1 MKFLCIGSGS
11 IGKRHMRNLLSIGV
25 DPNDITAIDP
35 RTDRKAEVLQMGIKN
50 LYDTFEDA
58 LASNSYD
65 AAIVCSPTNLH
76 ISQGIELANKKIN
89 ILMEKPLA
97 HNLEGINELKS
108 SIINNDVTFL
118 MAYIFRFTP
127 HTNKVLELLKS
138 GVIGKVLY
146 ARGEFSEYL
155 PDWHPYEDYR
165 SFYMAEK
172 SQGGGSILDQSHI
185 MDLIHFL
192 LGGFEKVYAINH
204 NLSSLEVN
212 SDDFSEL
219 IIKLKSGAIASVHTD
234 MFGRD
239 HKKQLEIKG
248 EKGNIYWSTDE
259 NIVTHYN
266 SDNKKKTIFNEFS
279 SDFNLNYIT
288 ELKHFIACCEGKE
301 IPLAP
306 LQDGIET
313 MELILSAYD
322 SVQKSSEVEIIKT

>member
-11 IGKRHMRNLLSIGV
+11 IGKRHMRNLLTIGIN
-25 DPNDITAIDP
+25 PSDITAIDP
-35 RTDRKAEVLQMGIKN
+35 RADRKEEVLQMGINN
-50 LYDTFEDA
+50 LCDTFEDA
-58 LASNSYD
+58 LATNVYD

-76 ISQGIELANKKIN
+76 ISQGIELAKRNIN

-108 SIINNDVTFL
+108 LIIKNNITLL

-146 ARGEFSEYL
+146 VRGEFSEYL

-185 MDLIHFL
+185 MDLIHYLF
-192 LGGFEKVYAINH
+192 GEFEKVYAINT

-219 IIKLKSGAIASVHTD
+219 LVKLKCGAIASIHTD
-234 MFGRD
+234 MFG
-239 HKKQLEIKG
+239 EITKNNLRLRK
-248 EKGNIYWSTDE
+248 KGNIYWSTVE
-259 NIVTHYN
+259 NIVT
-266 SDNKKKTIFNEFS
+266 
-279 SDFNLNYIT
+279 L
-288 ELKHFIACCEGKE
+288 
-301 IPLAP
+301 
-306 LQDGIET
+306 
-313 MELILSAYD
+313 YD
-322 SVQKSSEVEIIKT
+322 SDSKKN